1 MKVAVIFHRLGP
13 YHFARLRAA
22 GQVLP
27 VVAIETS
34 GTDVTYAWDKIT
46 GAENFERVTL
56 FADAD
61 AQKQPAAEV
70 ARRLVAV
77 LEQTR
82 PTVVAVPGWADASAL
97 VALQWCGRNRVPT
110 IIMSES
116 TAGDEARQPW
126 KELIKRQVVALGSA
140 ALAGG
145 TPHREY
151 LVQLGLPA
159 ERIFLGYDAVDN
171 DYFSAKAEESRK
183 QKAESR
189 KQAIEKQK
197 AESGNQKAEGR
208 GQKAEFQV
216 SGFNVSALP
225 SDEFQ
230 LSAFPIST
238 FKNAPYFLASARFIE
253 KKNLPRLIEAYAVYR
268 KKAESGKQKAE
279 TEELRRADNGKQT
292 IEKLKAESTSP
303 RPSPQSGEGEAETLK
318 PEMLKSGS
326 VESSVANHS
335 SLVTRHS
342 EIWSLVLLGDG
353 ALRSSLESQIVSLA
367 LHDHV
372 QMPGFIQYPELPA
385 YYARAGAFI
394 HASTSEQWGL
404 VVNEA
409 MASGLPVLV
418 SHRCGCA
425 ADLVQGGVNG
435 YTFDPYDVEQLA
447 QLMLKISAFNFPLST
462 FGDASRKII
471 ANWGPARFAAGLQA
485 AAECAV
491 AVGSPRAT
499 VMQRLILKMLL
510 RR

>member
-1 MKVAVIFHRLGP
+1 MKVAVILHRFGP

-34 GTDVTYAWDKIT
+34 GTDATYAWDKIA

-82 PTVVAVPGWADASAL
+82 PTVVAVPGWADAAAL
-97 VALQWCGRNRVPT
+97 AALQWCGRNRVPA

-116 TAGDEARQPW
+116 TAGDEPRQSW
-126 KELIKRQVVALGSA
+126 KEFIKRQVVALGAA

-145 TPHREY
+145 TPHRDY
-151 LVQLGLPA
+151 LTQLGMPV

-171 DYFSAKAEESRK
+171 RYFEDKVAEVRSQNSELRMGA
-183 QKAESR
+183 AENGGQS
-189 KQAIEKQK
+189 
-197 AESGNQKAEGR
+197 SGAGVHDCQ
-208 GQKAEFQV
+208 
-216 SGFNVSALP
+216 LP
-225 SDEFQ
+225 TDDCPLPTAYCPLPTSPF
-230 LSAFPIST
+230 
-238 FKNAPYFLASARFIE
+238 FLASARFIE

-268 KKAESGKQKAE
+268 KKAE
-279 TEELRRADNGKQT
+279 
-292 IEKLKAESTSP
+292 
-303 RPSPQSGEGEAETLK
+303 TLK
-318 PEMLKSGS
+318 PEKLKD
-326 VESSVANHS
+326 ESRKQTPDAENPK
-335 SLVTRHS
+335 S
-342 EIWSLVLLGDG
+342 EFQLSAFPLSALPSDEFQLSQFQLSAFAPWNLVLLGDG
-353 ALRSSLESQIVSLA
+353 ALRSSLEAQVSSLA

-385 YYARAGAFI
+385 YYAHAGAFI

-418 SHRCGCA
+418 SNRCGCA
-425 ADLVQGGVNG
+425 PDLVQADVNG
-435 YTFDPYDVEQLA
+435 FTFDPYNVEQLA
-447 QLMLKISAFNFPLST
+447 GLMLKISAFDFPLST

-471 ANWGPARFAAGLQA
+471 ANWGPDRFASGLKA
-485 AAECAV
+485 AAACALKV
-491 AVGSPRAT
+491 EPIHPT
-499 VMQRLILKMLL
+499 FKQMLILKALL
-510 RR
+510 SR